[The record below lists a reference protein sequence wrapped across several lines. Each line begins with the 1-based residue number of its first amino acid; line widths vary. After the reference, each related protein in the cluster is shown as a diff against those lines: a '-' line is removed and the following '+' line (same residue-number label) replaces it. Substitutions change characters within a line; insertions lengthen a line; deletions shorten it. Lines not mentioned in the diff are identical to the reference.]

1 MNSAESP
8 TPRQATS
15 SFQKR
20 MTRENGANRAIASGL
35 NTAYDEGRPAV
46 SLPMA
51 GRCISRN
58 ALPMHLLPD
67 TPKSSPPTAR
77 MRHGKPNPLEL
88 TKDTLSTYAH
98 PAVSP
103 DGEWLYFVSDMPG
116 GVGGYDIWRVRITA
130 AGLGG
135 VENLGEPI
143 NTPGDEMFPTF
154 RPNGDLYFSSNGHVG
169 MGGLDIY
176 IAKVDKKTRQYKVT
190 HPGYPLNS
198 ESR

>member
-1 MNSAESP
+1 MEQTGSHRLRPQHRLRRGRMLLYPRRQSRCTSP
-8 TPRQATS
+8 
-15 SFQKR
+15 
-20 MTRENGANRAIASGL
+20 
-35 NTAYDEGRPAV
+35 
-46 SLPMA
+46 
-51 GRCISRN
+51 N
-58 ALPMHLLPD
+58 APPI
-67 TPKSSPPTAR
+67 PSSPRFAQI
-77 MRHGKPNPLEL
+77 RHLQPLGCGLGQASNPWKSR
-88 TKDTLSTYAH
+88 KDTLSYFAH

-116 GVGGYDIWRVRITA
+116 GKGGLDIWRVRITP

-176 IAKVDKKTRQYKVT
+176 IAKV
-190 HPGYPLNS
+190 NS
-198 ESR
+198 NTQK